1 MKKFSFLAH
10 VASGTPVNESVA
22 LNEAAAPKQVFAV
35 LPKGKFKAGQAIA
48 TYKSKRDATHTLEGY
63 SNDDDQIVPLNVA
76 AGAKVLDVTTAKGKK
91 LVVPMLVKAG
101 LLEEGDEYY
110 EASATG
116 RAGQGFSGNDWFVE
130 VIYNAKFV
138 KELKAAGFSGIRSS
152 EASENFEKIMFGFVG
167 GVLTAGEA
175 LARKPIKESFDDSA
189 DATGFMEKI
198 GSDLNSERLES
209 WARSTDNNFGTDTE
223 DLLHEA
229 RDAYRKFMDAMYD
242 AG

>member
-1 MKKFSFLAH
+1 MQ
-10 VASGTPVNESVA
+10 
-22 LNEAAAPKQVFAV
+22 QVFSISAEVVVSAARPRFQTFAV
-35 LPKGKFKAGQAIA
+35 QIRPNLLHEAGGI
-48 TYKSKRDATHTLEGY
+48 SRV
-63 SNDDDQIVPLNVA
+63 I
-76 AGAKVLDVTTAKGKK
+76 
-91 LVVPMLVKAG
+91 
-101 LLEEGDEYY
+101 